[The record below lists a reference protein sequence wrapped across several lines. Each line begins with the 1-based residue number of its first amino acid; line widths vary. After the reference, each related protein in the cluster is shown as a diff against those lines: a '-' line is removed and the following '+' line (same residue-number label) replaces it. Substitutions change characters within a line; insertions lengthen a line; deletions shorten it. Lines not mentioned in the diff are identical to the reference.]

1 MVLVSLSG
9 QGNSTLKAPE
19 IKQEEIDL
27 EDDDEEGVDQP
38 DSIGVFEDEE
48 EDYIDGVAEFKKT
61 ISN

>member
-38 DSIGVFEDEE
+38 DSIGVFEEE